1 MLTAYELDFSV
12 KPTKNGFGFSV
23 LSDTLGSG
31 VYVFANMAN
40 SSISAAH
47 AGSTELDTPLASS
60 TLPASAAVLSRWHAV
75 HSTVNLSQVSVMM
88 NGVSVLNFSQTWS
101 FAGSFG
107 LGASLGHSPCQSPED
122 RCILHL

>member
-31 VYVFANMAN
+31 VYVFVNMAN

-60 TLPASAAVLSRWHAV
+60 TLPASAAVLSRWHAD
-75 HSTVNLSQVSVMM
+75 LSQVSVMI